1 MNVTARRVNNRVAG
15 AAVGVAMIATLLGL
29 PAGTAGVVRS
39 SVDAVASVAQ
49 ATLGDAAANPK
60 TRTWA
65 TTGRA
70 PGRAPRR
77 GQEKE
82 HADLGDAHLGAAR
95 RGGAPV
101 TSDRR

>member
-1 MNVTARRVNNRVAG
+1 MNVTARRVSNRVAG
-15 AAVGVAMIATLLGL
+15 AAVGVALIATLLGL

-65 TTGRA
+65 K
-70 PGRAPRR
+70 R
-77 GQEKE
+77 GNGTRTWALPDEGKKKNTRTWATRTWE
-82 HADLGDAHLGAAR
+82 RPDAVAHL
-95 RGGAPV
+95 
-101 TSDRR
+101 